1 MIHDGCTFQIVL
13 LGNTITPV
21 QDRIGIDRLL
31 RIASLLL
38 LAYVGILAV
47 VEYAS
52 RSPGPAQRFY
62 YLSSAVIALLFLMVS
77 FWRKASRTL
86 GKWFLPAIIVLMS
99 ALPILFNQM
108 LFRYLVS
115 GPLPSPEATLT
126 RVAPFLMI
134 ALLLV
139 AWNYRWQHIVVFT
152 LSISV
157 INLAILR
164 AYTASDATFVNG
176 LTAILTQVVTF
187 LVAGLFVNLI
197 ITWLRR
203 QGDSLEAANLKLVD
217 QARTLEE
224 LARTRERGRIAQ
236 ELHDTLSHTLSGLA
250 VQLETMKAYWD
261 VDKTTSRE
269 LLDKSLASTRS
280 GLEETRRVL
289 MALRAGPL
297 DELGL
302 SRSIRILAEHAAEQ
316 GKMNLEM
323 DIADIPELSEAKED
337 CIFRVAQE
345 SFTNTLKHSHAHLL
359 KAGLKLTGN
368 AVQLQI
374 EDDGIGFDTAKEP
387 PSRSFGIRGM
397 RERVASAGGRLRIE
411 SQPGSGTLVQL
422 VV

>member
-1 MIHDGCTFQIVL
+1 L
-13 LGNTITPV
+13 P
-21 QDRIGIDRLL
+21 
-31 RIASLLL
+31 L
-38 LAYVGILAV
+38 LAYVCILAATD
-47 VEYAS
+47 YAF

-62 YLSSAVIALLFLMVS
+62 YLSSAVIALLFLGIS
-77 FWRKASRTL
+77 FWRKAPLVL
-86 GKWFLPAIIVLMS
+86 GKRFVPTIIVLIS
-99 ALPILFNQM
+99 ALPILFNQVF
-108 LFRYLVS
+108 FRYLFT

-134 ALLLV
+134 ALLLI
-139 AWNYRWQHIVVFT
+139 AWNYRWQHIIIFT
-152 LSISV
+152 LSISI

-164 AYTASDATFVNG
+164 VYTANDASFVNG

-203 QGDSLEAANLKLVD
+203 QGESLEAANLKLID
-217 QARTLEE
+217 QARTIEE
-224 LARTRERGRIAQ
+224 LARTRERSRIAQ

-261 VDKTTSRE
+261 VDNATSRE
-269 LLDKSLASTRS
+269 LLDKSLASTRA

-302 SRSIRILAEHAAEQ
+302 SKSIRVLAEHAAEQ
-316 GKMNLEM
+316 GKMDLDL
-323 DIADIPELSEAKED
+323 DIGDIPELSEAKED

-345 SFTNTLKHSHAHLL
+345 SFTNTLKHSHARSL
-359 KAGLKLTGN
+359 KAGLNKSGN
-368 AVQLQI
+368 TVQLQI
-374 EDDGIGFDTAKEP
+374 EDDGIGFDTAKELS
-387 PSRSFGIRGM
+387 SRSFGIRGM
-397 RERVASAGGRLRIE
+397 RERVASAGGTLRIE
-411 SQPGSGTLVQL
+411 SKPGLGTTVRL